1 MDIKTDFSNC
11 IFILTANSVMQMLEP
26 LKNRL
31 EMIKVDSY
39 IEEEKMEIA
48 NKYLL
53 PEIIDTLNVTKDI
66 VIMNEMT
73 IRLIIKGWCCYE
85 GGVRFIS
92 FYIFIRN
99 HGQLPE
105 PILDLRS
112 FTFEIRVVTHQ

>member
-53 PEIIDTLNVTKDI
+53 PEIINTLNVTKDI

-73 IRLIIKGWCCYE
+73 IR
-85 GGVRFIS
+85 
-92 FYIFIRN
+92 
-99 HGQLPE
+99 
-105 PILDLRS
+105 
-112 FTFEIRVVTHQ
+112 

>member
-11 IFILTANSVMQMLEP
+11 IFILTANTVMQMLEP

-66 VIMNEMT
+66 VIMNDMT
-73 IRLIIKGWCCYE
+73 IR
-85 GGVRFIS
+85 
-92 FYIFIRN
+92 
-99 HGQLPE
+99 
-105 PILDLRS
+105 
-112 FTFEIRVVTHQ
+112 

>member
-66 VIMNEMT
+66 VIMNDMT
-73 IRLIIKGWCCYE
+73 IR
-85 GGVRFIS
+85 
-92 FYIFIRN
+92 
-99 HGQLPE
+99 
-105 PILDLRS
+105 
-112 FTFEIRVVTHQ
+112 

>member
-73 IRLIIKGWCCYE
+73 IR
-85 GGVRFIS
+85 
-92 FYIFIRN
+92 
-99 HGQLPE
+99 
-105 PILDLRS
+105 
-112 FTFEIRVVTHQ
+112 